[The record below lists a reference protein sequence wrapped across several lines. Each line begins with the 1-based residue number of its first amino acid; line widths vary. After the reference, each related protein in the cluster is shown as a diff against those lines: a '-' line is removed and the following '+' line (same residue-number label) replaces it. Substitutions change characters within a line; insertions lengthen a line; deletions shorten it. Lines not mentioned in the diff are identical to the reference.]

1 MNTSTKRRSFWR
13 FLPAN
18 IATCSSLAVAMISV
32 TLSFHNDLTVAAWC
46 ILYCVLL
53 DKLDGLLARFFKAQS
68 DFGMELDSFV
78 DFAAF
83 GLAPAALCW
92 NFVTGGSIVD
102 AWSSPISY
110 IAIIYAIATV
120 LRLVRFNV
128 TQDDL
133 PDNLFLGVPS
143 TVCGGAIAATFLT
156 IMNTNM
162 ATQPHTVAYVLMIS
176 LLAGAILMLSNFK
189 MLKVGGSKHK
199 WFNAVILIAII
210 AAYLAIIFNVH
221 PEYIVALALA
231 YIISGLIFNRSKT

>member
-1 MNTSTKRRSFWR
+1 MNTSTKRRFFWR
-13 FLPAN
+13 YLPAN
-18 IATCSSLAVAMISV
+18 IATCSSVAVAMISI
-32 TLSFHNDLTVAAWC
+32 TLSFHNELTTAAWC

-53 DKLDGLLARFFKAQS
+53 DKLDGLLARLCKAQS
-68 DFGMELDSFV
+68 EFGMELDSFA

-92 NFVTGGSIVD
+92 NFVTGGSISS
-102 AWSSPISY
+102 AWSSPITY

-128 TQDDL
+128 TQDNL
-133 PDNLFLGVPS
+133 PSNLFLGVPS
-143 TVCGGAIAATFLT
+143 TVCGGAIAAAFLT
-156 IMNTNM
+156 IMNSHI
-162 ATQPHTVAYVLMIS
+162 ATQSHTAAYILMIS
-176 LLAGAILMLSNFK
+176 LLAGAVLMLSNFK

-199 WFNAVILIAII
+199 WFNALVLVAVI

-231 YIISGLIFNRSKT
+231 YIISGLIFNRSKA